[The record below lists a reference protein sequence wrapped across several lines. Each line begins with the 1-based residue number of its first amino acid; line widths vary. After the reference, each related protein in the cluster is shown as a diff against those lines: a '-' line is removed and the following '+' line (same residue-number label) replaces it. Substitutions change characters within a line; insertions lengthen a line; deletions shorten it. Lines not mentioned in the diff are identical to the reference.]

1 MKVPGSIETPSTEE
15 KSFSTKPNISIILNP
30 KTKAKEIDKKNKQAL
45 RVLSVKISLLKIYK
59 QNLDPK

>member
-1 MKVPGSIETPSTEE
+1 MDSGEMKNGGPGKT
-15 KSFSTKPNISIILNP
+15 P